1 MLHALLEYAEQA
13 GIDAEAGFA
22 PKRVR
27 WLLQFSEEGEYVG
40 LMPASDE
47 KKGREFAKVPHLKFS
62 GDTPMRQF
70 LVDTAQYAVLYGEE
84 DPGEKLLRKHG
95 FFLELLREA
104 SDSDPILGRIAETL
118 TDADVL
124 AEIHAAL
131 DAATPRV
138 KPSDN
143 VTFVEMTSDGPR
155 ILVEQSTW
163 HDWWR
168 QHFPTLFKK
177 KGKKG
182 KTAEEMRCLLSGQL
196 VEPAKTHPKV
206 KGLGDVGGNV
216 ETTLVGFNLDAFCS
230 YGLKQSANAAVSTDT
245 AETYA
250 AALNQLI
257 AEHSKRLAGAK
268 VVYWYTHDVPP
279 AADPVAT
286 LFNGVDFGEAE
297 VQEEAPTEKDA
308 SSVAQANRRAADL
321 LGAIDSGERAD
332 LNLGDCRYR
341 ALTLGGNAGRAV
353 VRDWMEGSFEQLTVN
368 VKQWFEDL
376 SIVSRHGDGLAPD
389 PKFLAVLGAM
399 VRDLKEVHPPLETAL
414 WKSAVAGLPI
424 PHEAMARTLARVR
437 MDVING
443 ESPRHARLGLL
454 KAYLNRKEIAEMQP
468 ELNEHE
474 KHPAYLCGRIMAVL
488 ADIQRA
494 ALGDVGAGVVQRYY
508 AAASATPALILG
520 RLVRLAQTGHIP
532 KIEGG
537 LKVWFDQQLAE
548 LWNRLDQAPPATMSL
563 EDQTLFAMGYYQ
575 QKAQRKKKTD
585 VEAPDTTETK

>member
-1 MLHALLEYAEQA
+1 
-13 GIDAEAGFA
+13 
-22 PKRVR
+22 
-27 WLLQFSEEGEYVG
+27 
-40 LMPASDE
+40 
-47 KKGREFAKVPHLKFS
+47 
-62 GDTPMRQF
+62 
-70 LVDTAQYAVLYGEE
+70 
-84 DPGEKLLRKHG
+84 
-95 FFLELLREA
+95 
-104 SDSDPILGRIAETL
+104 
-118 TDADVL
+118 
-124 AEIHAAL
+124 
-131 DAATPRV
+131 
-138 KPSDN
+138 
-143 VTFVEMTSDGPR
+143 
-155 ILVEQSTW
+155 
-163 HDWWR
+163 
-168 QHFPTLFKK
+168 
-177 KGKKG
+177 
-182 KTAEEMRCLLSGQL
+182 
-196 VEPAKTHPKV
+196 
-206 KGLGDVGGNV
+206 VGGNV

-437 MDVING
+437 MDAING
-443 ESPRHARLGLL
+443 ESPRHARMGLL
-454 KAYLNRKEIAEMQP
+454 KAYLNRKARLEGKENHMTSALNTEPGDMIAYQFGRLIAVLSELQKEALRKTDGSTIKASIADRFYGSASTSPRTVHGQLIKLSQHHLRKLEQGGSRGKSAANAIRNRIAEISDNIHPRSLPTMFD
-468 ELNEHE
+468 LNEQSE
-474 KHPAYLCGRIMAVL
+474 F
-488 ADIQRA
+488 
-494 ALGDVGAGVVQRYY
+494 ALGYYHQIAEQNRQRT
-508 AAASATPALILG
+508 AKSSKSDE
-520 RLVRLAQTGHIP
+520 Q
-532 KIEGG
+532 
-537 LKVWFDQQLAE
+537 
-548 LWNRLDQAPPATMSL
+548 
-563 EDQTLFAMGYYQ
+563 
-575 QKAQRKKKTD
+575 
-585 VEAPDTTETK
+585 DTTETK